1 MSRTSADIKREI
13 KEIQAYIDTDSKKSA
28 RLTEYA
34 NILKQNVV
42 KLELKSEDFVDGD
55 HDIMNVINKSFAVI
69 VGYID
74 NYEDNVEGYNERIC
88 DLQKDLSIT
97 IEEEKKLSKLI
108 NFSLPISKEL
118 IKKMGLQVIPT
129 PISKEQLQN
138 MEDKK
143 EAEKI
148 ADGYKHDALMV
159 MICQLTED
167 DIPEVSLIGL
177 EIILMA
183 EILKRTDHG
192 AAFVKAIENSFGKLA
207 NAGGNATDIRNLL
220 SSYLSGM

>member
-1 MSRTSADIKREI
+1 M
-13 KEIQAYIDTDSKKSA
+13 
-28 RLTEYA
+28 
-34 NILKQNVV
+34 V
-42 KLELKSEDFVDGD
+42 KLELESEDFVSGD
-55 HDIMNVINKSFAVI
+55 RDVMNIITNSLIVITEQ
-69 VGYID
+69 ID
-74 NYEDNVEGYNERIC
+74 NYEDDVEGYNERIC

-97 IEEEKKLSKLI
+97 TEEEEKLSKLI
-108 NFSLPISKEL
+108 NFSLPISGEL

-167 DIPEVSLIGL
+167 DIPETTLIGL

-192 AAFVKAIENSFGKLA
+192 DAFVKAIENSFGKLA